1 MNHQSIP
8 IRRAQKGFMT
18 VDVPKG
24 KGQVVL
30 RFIPHGLKEGMI
42 AFLLGI
48 LSFACYNTFRN
59 KFQSSKK

>member
-1 MNHQSIP
+1 M
-8 IRRAQKGFMT
+8 A

-30 RFIPHGLKEGMI
+30 QFIPHGLKEGTI

-48 LSFACYNTFRN
+48 LSLRLLQCY
-59 KFQSSKK
+59 SKEISILKKSVNSAS